1 MQGKVH
7 IFWEGHNIL
16 QNLHLTFVCM
26 YCRQKWRL
34 HKILWPSQNIRSLT
48 RCHWKSF
55 NKYVWNSG
63 RIPVRKANGVR
74 FYFQSKWR
82 LSFDAIFAFIPRI
95 GHSKNIA
102 LALLHYCGS
111 QYYRSL
117 TWNVVVISAFFDC
130 LQFDKIS
137 SSWIWVFKSTF
148 CLWFWFSVCEV
159 SCSNHFHYFFEY
171 FHNVCIFYTL

>member
-1 MQGKVH
+1 M
-7 IFWEGHNIL
+7 
-16 QNLHLTFVCM
+16 QNLHLTVVCM

-130 LQFDKIS
+130 LQFDEIS
-137 SSWIWVFKSTF
+137 SQKIKKKKSFYCTF
-148 CLWFWFSVCEV
+148 CNVLYSIL
-159 SCSNHFHYFFEY
+159 SCLVYFELKLNY
-171 FHNVCIFYTL
+171 CS